1 MPLTPAE
8 FKAARQELLVGFP
21 PSEQRKLFALLLGY
35 NTGSRNRIISGKERG
50 EESKP
55 ITYRDE
61 LVIFLLRRIKQREGN
76 LMEIISWVIDQVETQ
91 T

>member
-1 MPLTPAE
+1 MTPAE
-8 FKAARQELLVGFP
+8 FKTARQEFLAGFP

-35 NTGSRNRIISGKERG
+35 GTESRNRIISGKERG

-61 LVIFLLRRIKQREGN
+61 LLIFLLRRIKEREGN
-76 LMEIISWVIDQVETQ
+76 LTDVIAWVVDQVETQ
-91 T
+91 A